1 MSTEID
7 STAAGRGPE
16 ATAASN
22 ITGDS
27 NTSEKSSLISS
38 DAFLQLL
45 VAELQYQNPLNP
57 MDGTEYVQQLAQ
69 LSEVE
74 NSASI
79 LEEVQGIRE
88 DIEASLGS

>member
-1 MSTEID
+1 MSTSID
-7 STAAGRGPE
+7 STAAARSTE
-16 ATAASN
+16 TTATSS
-22 ITGDS
+22 TTSES
-27 NTSEKSSLISS
+27 NTTEESSLISS

-45 VAELQYQNPLNP
+45 VAELQYQNPLDP